1 MLSLPLQSL
10 VGNSHVCKVRRLAA
24 AVCVGCLVLSGC
36 SSGSAEAEGAD
47 GTASGSPFAEPED
60 PTPKIPDY
68 TVEEGLELSD
78 DDKQLAD
85 EAVVFFA
92 EYMAAANRAYK
103 DGGVYWDK
111 YIDMSTEDLKE
122 ANEQARDD
130 NDASGFR
137 AVNDLKYETPN
148 VLDFGLGEDSVF
160 VTACFDYRN
169 WERVTNDGPF
179 REKNEDDKPLMG
191 LYVLKS
197 DGVWKAKE
205 LSKESP
211 SCDSE

>member
-1 MLSLPLQSL
+1 MLSLPLQFL
-10 VGNSHVCKVRRLAA
+10 VGNSHVRKVRRLAA

-36 SSGSAEAEGAD
+36 SSGSAEAEGVD

-60 PTPKIPDY
+60 PTPKIPEY

-85 EAVVFFA
+85 EAVVFFT

-122 ANEQARDD
+122 ANEQAREDQD
-130 NDASGFR
+130 TKGLR
-137 AVNDLKYETPN
+137 AVNDLKYGAPK
-148 VLDFGLGEDSVF
+148 VLDFGLDEDGVF
-160 VTACFDYRN
+160 LASCLNFQK
-169 WERVTNDGPF
+169 WERVTNDGPYHPEGEGD
-179 REKNEDDKPLMG
+179 RPAMG
-191 LYVLKS
+191 FYLQKIS
-197 DGVWKAKE
+197 GGWKAAE
-205 LSKESP
+205 LYIENP
-211 SCDSE
+211 SCNID

>member
-10 VGNSHVCKVRRLAA
+10 VGNSHVGKVRRLAA
-24 AVCVGCLVLSGC
+24 AVCVGCLALAGC
-36 SSGSAEAEGAD
+36 SSGSAEAEGVD

-60 PTPKIPDY
+60 PTPKIPEY

-111 YIDMSTEDLKE
+111 FHGMTAGELRE
-122 ANEQARDD
+122 AQEESEKKFDEEGRVAK
-130 NDASGFR
+130 
-137 AVNDLKYETPN
+137 NDLKATELKVGDFEPATP
-148 VLDFGLGEDSVF
+148 EVF
-160 VTACFDYRN
+160 VTACMHYKE
-169 WERVTNDGPF
+169 WETTGAQGERESKQDVNSVAGFVIQQRGDEWRVVEITNVDQQ
-179 REKNEDDKPLMG
+179 
-191 LYVLKS
+191 
-197 DGVWKAKE
+197 
-205 LSKESP
+205 
-211 SCDSE
+211 CDSN

>member
-10 VGNSHVCKVRRLAA
+10 VGNSHVRKVRRLAA

-36 SSGSAEAEGAD
+36 SSGSAEAEGVD

-60 PTPKIPDY
+60 PTPKTPEY

-85 EAVVFFA
+85 EAVVFFT

-122 ANEQARDD
+122 ANEQSRDYLETK
-130 NDASGFR
+130 GVR
-137 AVNDLKYETPN
+137 AVNDLDFQTPQ
-148 VLDFGLGEDSVF
+148 VLDIGVGETSVL
-160 VTACFDYRN
+160 VATCFDYKN
-169 WERVTNDGPF
+169 WKRVTNEGPF
-179 REKNEDDKPLMG
+179 RQKDEDDTPRMSF
-191 LYVLKS
+191 YMLKQH
-197 DGVWKAKE
+197 GEWKAKE
-205 LSKESP
+205 LFKESP
-211 SCDSE
+211 SCDA

>member
-10 VGNSHVCKVRRLAA
+10 VGNSHVRKVRRLAA

-36 SSGSAEAEGAD
+36 SSGSAEAEGVD

-60 PTPKIPDY
+60 PTPKIPEY

-85 EAVVFFA
+85 EAVVFFT

-130 NDASGFR
+130 IDTPGFR
-137 AVNDLKYETPN
+137 AVNDLKYQAPQ
-148 VLDFGLGEDSVF
+148 VLDIGVGETSVL
-160 VTACFDYRN
+160 VGACFDYKN
-169 WERVTNDGPF
+169 WERVTNEGSF
-179 REKNEDDKPLMG
+179 RQEGEDDLPLMA
-191 LYVLKS
+191 LYLLKQ

-205 LSKESP
+205 LFKESP
-211 SCDSE
+211 SCDAE